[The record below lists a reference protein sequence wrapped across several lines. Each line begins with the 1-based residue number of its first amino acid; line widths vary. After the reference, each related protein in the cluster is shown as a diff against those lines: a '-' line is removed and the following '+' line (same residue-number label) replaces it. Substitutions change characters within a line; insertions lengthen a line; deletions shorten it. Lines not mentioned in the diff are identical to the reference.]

1 LKIETSTHENH
12 QIKIVVEF
20 EADVFETYKRR
31 AARKIASKTKIA
43 GFRPGKA
50 PYEMIVRYVGGA
62 SISEEAIEILV
73 DEQYANIL
81 KEAEINPSGPG
92 SLNEII
98 SIDPPKLSFLV
109 PLQPEVDLADYKN
122 IRLDYSPEQV
132 SSEEI
137 EEFLKRMQRNY
148 ATAEP
153 VNRPIQNGDLVYV
166 QISAVDKSQSDEE
179 IAIFEDRPIQTVIG
193 DELNKKEWPFEG
205 FSKELLG
212 LSENEEKSIE
222 HIFPADSEDVELKGK
237 SVALKLKV
245 QSVKSLVLPE
255 LNDEF
260 AKSLGHFDSFSD
272 LEKSVKE
279 QLESNKNQEY
289 EDQYYTDLLAKISEQ
304 ATVKYPSFMVDEEI
318 EHILASV
325 KNDLSRQN
333 LDFDT
338 YLKILKTD
346 KEKYIEDNVR
356 PAAEKRLKN
365 SLIIDKFAQEEK
377 IQIGK
382 EDMDMIM
389 DETSQMMMEKN
400 AESKGKKAKFSKQQ
414 MNSAAYNAVT
424 RLYNQRTLEH
434 MKDLASGKLDTEV
447 KPNETEVVEVPAKV
461 EKPKT
466 RKKKETVVKKV
477 ENESPLNE

>member
-1 LKIETSTHENH
+1 ML
-12 QIKIVVEF
+12 
-20 EADVFETYKRR
+20 
-31 AARKIASKTKIA
+31 
-43 GFRPGKA
+43 
-50 PYEMIVRYVGGA
+50 
-62 SISEEAIEILV
+62 
-73 DEQYANIL
+73 
-81 KEAEINPSGPG
+81 
-92 SLNEII
+92 
-98 SIDPPKLSFLV
+98 FL
-109 PLQPEVDLADYKN
+109 
-122 IRLDYSPEQV
+122 
-132 SSEEI
+132 
-137 EEFLKRMQRNY
+137 
-148 ATAEP
+148 T
-153 VNRPIQNGDLVYV
+153 
-166 QISAVDKSQSDEE
+166 
-179 IAIFEDRPIQTVIG
+179 
-193 DELNKKEWPFEG
+193 
-205 FSKELLG
+205 
-212 LSENEEKSIE
+212 
-222 HIFPADSEDVELKGK
+222 
-237 SVALKLKV
+237 LKV
-245 QSVKSLVLPE
+245 QSIKNLVLPE

-260 AKSLGHFDSFSD
+260 AQSLGHFDSFSD

-279 QLESNKNQEY
+279 QLETNKNQEY

-304 ATVKYPSFMVDEEI
+304 ATVKYPSFMVEEEI
-318 EHILASV
+318 EHILTSV

-434 MKDLASGKLDTEV
+434 MKNLASGKLDKDIKSSEA
-447 KPNETEVVEVPAKV
+447 EIVEVPAKV

-466 RKKKETVVKKV
+466 RKKKETVVKKE
-477 ENESPLNE
+477 ENESPLTEA

>member
-1 LKIETSTHENH
+1 MAI
-12 QIKIVVEF
+12 
-20 EADVFETYKRR
+20 RR
-31 AARKIASKTKIA
+31 I
-43 GFRPGKA
+43 
-50 PYEMIVRYVGGA
+50 
-62 SISEEAIEILV
+62 
-73 DEQYANIL
+73 
-81 KEAEINPSGPG
+81 
-92 SLNEII
+92 
-98 SIDPPKLSFLV
+98 
-109 PLQPEVDLADYKN
+109 
-122 IRLDYSPEQV
+122 
-132 SSEEI
+132 SSE
-137 EEFLKRMQRNY
+137 L
-148 ATAEP
+148 
-153 VNRPIQNGDLVYV
+153 
-166 QISAVDKSQSDEE
+166 
-179 IAIFEDRPIQTVIG
+179 IG
-193 DELNKKEWPFEG
+193 LT
-205 FSKELLG
+205 
-212 LSENEEKSIE
+212 ENEEKSIE
-222 HIFPADSEDVELKGK
+222 HVFPEDSEDVELKGK
-237 SVALKLKV
+237 TVLFNLKV

-260 AKSLGHFDSFSD
+260 AQSLGHFESFSD

-318 EHILASV
+318 EHILSSV

-333 LDFDT
+333 LDFET

-346 KEKYIEDNVR
+346 KEKYIEENVR
-356 PAAEKRLKN
+356 PAAEKRLRN

-382 EDMDMIM
+382 EDVDMIM

-400 AESKGKKAKFSKQQ
+400 ADTKGKKGKFSKQQ

-434 MKDLASGKLDTEV
+434 MKNLASGKLDAEV
-447 KPNETEVVEVPAKV
+447 NQSEAEIVEVAPKV

-466 RKKKETVVKKV
+466 RKKKEAVVKKE